1 MAGVS
6 GFMSLTSS
14 RVKLPGMDIVSTD
27 AGLTSRSA
35 RFCRYLRLDH
45 CIPSKRIA
53 YMDDYQDEILEW
65 HAAEQDG
72 PEPAEDAFEL

>member
-1 MAGVS
+1 MQVLRADRRGSAG
-6 GFMSLTSS
+6 T
-14 RVKLPGMDIVSTD
+14 
-27 AGLTSRSA
+27 
-35 RFCRYLRLDH
+35 LRLDH